1 MNKLQRQLQTIENI
15 ISILNRQLEAIYLE
29 MEECDDLDEMFDLDC
44 DSTDITERLAMLEV
58 ERHEA
63 VVLLNHQLASRG
75 RCFDNDYK
83 GFIK

>member
-63 VVLLNHQLASRG
+63 VVLLNHHLANRG
-75 RCFDNDYK
+75 QIFDNDYK